1 MIVGYIED
9 RYPEKRTII
18 NKINNVKYKRVSRL
32 NNKYNYLKL
41 VKKSIY
47 KQSIEKYKFKFN
59 PLLSSNIDLYH
70 FFNHINYGNSNYIT
84 TFETYLPRIEKQEM
98 EQDGI
103 EKSVEVLSKAN
114 CKYIIAMSECTKNI
128 QLDLIKNCSDYIK
141 DSIEKKIKVI
151 HPPQEII
158 FEDYNVKKKY
168 LDNEL
173 TFIFVG
179 NDFYRKGGYEI
190 TKVFHSLTKEYK
202 NIKLIIIGDIKNTHD
217 YTKKVSEDEVNEI
230 LQIVSVNDRIKYYN
244 NLSNLEVIK
253 LMKKSHVGMLTTWAD
268 TYGYSVLE
276 MQASGCP
283 VISTDVRAL
292 PEINNNNCGWIINV
306 PKNSLGEADYFS
318 EKSRNNIRN
327 ILFQEI
333 REIMIEIIKN
343 PNIIEKK
350 GTEALNRIIRNHNLK
365 DYENMLYELY
375 KKSV

>member
-1 MIVGYIED
+1 MLDRKENKIRMIVGYIED

-84 TFETYLPRIEKQEM
+84 TFETYLPRIKKQEM

-103 EKSVEVLSKAN
+103 EKSVEVLSKPN

-158 FEDYNVKKKY
+158 FEDYNVKK
-168 LDNEL
+168 
-173 TFIFVG
+173 
-179 NDFYRKGGYEI
+179 
-190 TKVFHSLTKEYK
+190 
-202 NIKLIIIGDIKNTHD
+202 NT
-217 YTKKVSEDEVNEI
+217 
-230 LQIVSVNDRIKYYN
+230 
-244 NLSNLEVIK
+244 
-253 LMKKSHVGMLTTWAD
+253 
-268 TYGYSVLE
+268 
-276 MQASGCP
+276 
-283 VISTDVRAL
+283 
-292 PEINNNNCGWIINV
+292 
-306 PKNSLGEADYFS
+306 
-318 EKSRNNIRN
+318 
-327 ILFQEI
+327 
-333 REIMIEIIKN
+333 
-343 PNIIEKK
+343 
-350 GTEALNRIIRNHNLK
+350 
-365 DYENMLYELY
+365 
-375 KKSV
+375 